1 MCTQRGGSVCGSCST
16 SKHFFHGL
24 GACDLCWL
32 AVCPRLIPKRFSFMY
47 LWYSILYSIA
57 NYELLRCLGYDKW
70 HREVEWN
77 FSRCQLKLCQKFCL
91 KCVFGPKW
99 LRQRQQ
105 HFCQFEYFMTF
116 VTLCM
121 QQTLVSCLQT
131 VVNDTASSWIL
142 FFFFFGPTCWAFH
155 PSAWLAFSYGLLPS
169 FLLVFSTYSACQL
182 RKLNLP
188 K

>member
-1 MCTQRGGSVCGSCST
+1 MCTHRGGSVCGSCST
-16 SKHFFHGL
+16 YKHFFHGL

-91 KCVFGPKW
+91 KCVWAK
-99 LRQRQQ
+99 
-105 HFCQFEYFMTF
+105 
-116 VTLCM
+116 VTSTATA
-121 QQTLVSCLQT
+121 TLLPIWIFHDICHSLHAT
-131 VVNDTASSWIL
+131 DTRFLFTDRCEWHSQL
-142 FFFFFGPTCWAFH
+142 LNPFFFWSNLLG
-155 PSAWLAFSYGLLPS
+155 LPS
-169 FLLVFSTYSACQL
+169 VCMTRVFLRIATEFSSRFFNIFSMSTAKTQFA
-182 RKLNLP
+182 
-188 K
+188 

>member
-1 MCTQRGGSVCGSCST
+1 MCTHRGGSVCGSCST
-16 SKHFFHGL
+16 YKHFFHGL

-32 AVCPRLIPKRFSFMY
+32 AVCPRLIPKRFSFMD

-91 KCVFGPKW
+91 KCVWAK
-99 LRQRQQ
+99 
-105 HFCQFEYFMTF
+105 
-116 VTLCM
+116 VTSTATA
-121 QQTLVSCLQT
+121 TLLPIWIFHDICHSLHAT
-131 VVNDTASSWIL
+131 DTRFLFTDRCEWHSQL
-142 FFFFFGPTCWAFH
+142 LNPFFFFFGPTCWAFH

>member
-1 MCTQRGGSVCGSCST
+1 MCTHRGGSVCGSCST
-16 SKHFFHGL
+16 YKHFFHGL

-91 KCVFGPKW
+91 KCVWAK
-99 LRQRQQ
+99 
-105 HFCQFEYFMTF
+105 
-116 VTLCM
+116 VTSTATA
-121 QQTLVSCLQT
+121 TLLPIWIFHDICHSLHAT
-131 VVNDTASSWIL
+131 DTRFLFTDRCGWHSQL
-142 FFFFFGPTCWAFH
+142 LNPFFFWSNLLG
-155 PSAWLAFSYGLLPS
+155 LPS
-169 FLLVFSTYSACQL
+169 VCMTRVFLRIATEFSSRFFNIFSMSTAKTQFA
-182 RKLNLP
+182 
-188 K
+188 